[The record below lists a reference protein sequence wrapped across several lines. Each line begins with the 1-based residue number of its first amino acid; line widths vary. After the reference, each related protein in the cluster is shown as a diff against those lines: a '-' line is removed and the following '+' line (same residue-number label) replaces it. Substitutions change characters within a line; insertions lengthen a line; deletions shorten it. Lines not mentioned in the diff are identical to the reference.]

1 MSALRVVVIVSVV
14 TAVLAW
20 LIQWGIFGVLFP
32 QWGDGHGLLKDHDAS
47 GFNQVAMAQ
56 AAMIAEHGWSAWQ
69 LRPNGWGVSGIL
81 SAWYAVTWPSP
92 AAFIPVQALLY
103 GLAGGCLFV
112 IFRTITDQHHLAAW
126 GLLPLFFPTSAMIY
140 AQPHRDIFVFFG
152 FMLVLF
158 SWLQWVLMITGCRSA
173 PLARWVTAGAALLI
187 GYLAVWSVRPY
198 AGEILLVVNLILL
211 TLAILVAGLRML
223 QRGQIERS
231 SVAAISGALIVIV
244 LTSQFAVTKS
254 YDQIYVKQRVGAE
267 QVADIDHSAVT
278 SNEAALSQQWQASA
292 WLPSKIDDQFRRLST
307 ARDSFAIENHFARS
321 AIDLDRRFGNVGD
334 VIAYTPRALSIGVL
348 APFPSQWRP
357 QSAAPTNRNVERVL
371 AGVEMAFFYLLL
383 PFLALAIYQWRR
395 STPLWFVL
403 IPAMAWLMVYSYT
416 VPVVG
421 ALVRYR
427 FPAYMIILGLAI
439 MMLITFISR
448 RRISADQVRR
458 TP

>member
-1 MSALRVVVIVSVV
+1 MSALRVVVLVTIV

-20 LIQWGIFGVLFP
+20 VIQWGILGVLFP
-32 QWGDGHGLLKDHDAS
+32 QWGDGHGLLKGHDAS

-56 AAMIAEHGWSAWQ
+56 AAMIAEQGWSAWQ

-81 SAWYAVTWPSP
+81 SAWYAMTWSSP

-112 IFRTITDQHHLAAW
+112 IFRTITGQHHLAVW
-126 GLLPLFFPTSAMIY
+126 GLLPLFFPTSAVIY
-140 AQPHRDIFVFFG
+140 AQPHRDIFIFFG

-158 SWLQWVLMITGCRSA
+158 AWLQWVLMITGYRSA
-173 PLARWVTAGAALLI
+173 LFARWVAAGSALLI
-187 GYLAVWSVRPY
+187 GYLVVWSVRPY
-198 AGEILLVVNLILL
+198 AAEILLVVNLILL

-223 QRGQIERS
+223 QRGQIELP
-231 SVAAISGALIVIV
+231 SVAAISGALIVIL

-292 WLPSKIDDQFRRLST
+292 WLPSRIDDQFRRLST

-334 VIAYTPRALSIGVL
+334 VVAYTPRALSIGFL

-357 QSAAPTNRNVERVL
+357 QPAAPINRNVERVL

-403 IPAMAWLMVYSYT
+403 IPALAWLMVYSYT

>member
-1 MSALRVVVIVSVV
+1 MSALRIVVLLTIV
-14 TAVLAW
+14 TAVLTW
-20 LIQWGIFGVLFP
+20 VIQWGILGVLFP
-32 QWGDGHGLLKDHDAS
+32 QWGDGHGLLKGHDAS

-56 AAMIAEHGWSAWQ
+56 AAMIAEQGWSAWQ

-81 SAWYAVTWPSP
+81 SAWYAMTWSSP

-112 IFRTITDQHHLAAW
+112 IFRTITGQQHLAVW
-126 GLLPLFFPTSAMIY
+126 GLLPLFFPTSAVIY
-140 AQPHRDIFVFFG
+140 AQPHRDIFIFFG

-158 SWLQWVLMITGCRSA
+158 AWLQWVLMITGCRSA
-173 PLARWVTAGAALLI
+173 LFVRWVAAGSALLI

-198 AGEILLVVNLILL
+198 AAEILLAINLALVVLAMLI
-211 TLAILVAGLRML
+211 AALRMM
-223 QRGQIERS
+223 QKGAIELPA
-231 SVAAISGALIVIV
+231 VAAIGGALVAVV
-244 LTSQFAVTKS
+244 LTLQVEPNQSF
-254 YDQIYVKQRVGAE
+254 DQIYVTQRVGAKPT
-267 QVADIDHSAVT
+267 ADVDHSAVIAR
-278 SNEAALSQQWQASA
+278 EAALSQQWQTSA
-292 WLPSKIDDQFRRLST
+292 WLASGIDDQFRRLST

-357 QSAAPTNRNVERVL
+357 QPAAPTNRNVERVL